1 MKITAAIAT
10 APKADFELA
19 DLQLDEPR
27 ADEILVR
34 IAAVGL
40 CHTDL
45 VARDQILPVP
55 LPAVFGHE
63 GAGVVVRVGANVSK
77 VAEGDHVVLTFRSCG
92 VCARCVA
99 GEPTYCE
106 QALALNYTGCR
117 PDGSKSLHRH
127 DAPVSSN
134 FFGQSSFA
142 TYALAYEANV
152 VKVDPAIPLDLL
164 GPLGCGVQTGAGA
177 VLRAL
182 ACPKGSSIVILGG
195 GSVGLSAVLGAV
207 LAECATIIVSDPIT
221 ERRALAMEL
230 GATHVLDP
238 TVERVDK
245 MVRGL
250 TGAGADYA
258 LDTTGAGPVMESALA
273 SLRPH
278 GTLGLLGVP
287 SNPTQGL
294 PGLAS
299 TVLLS
304 GYTIKGIIEGDSEP
318 DSFIPELLSH
328 YLAGRFPFDKLIS
341 RYRFDQINEA
351 VRDHHEG
358 KIVKAVLTMPDPVQ

>member
-10 APKADFELA
+10 SPKTDFELA
-19 DLQLDEPR
+19 DVELDDPR
-27 ADEILVR
+27 DDEILVR

-63 GAGVVVRVGANVSK
+63 GAGVVVRVGANISK
-77 VAEGDHVVLTFRSCG
+77 VTEGDHVILTFRSCG
-92 VCARCVA
+92 VCTRCAA

-106 QALALNYTGCR
+106 QAAALNYTGCR
-117 PDGSKSLHRH
+117 TDGSKAIHRH
-127 DAPVSSN
+127 EVAVSSN

-142 TYALAYEANV
+142 TYALAYETNV
-152 VKVDPAIPLDLL
+152 VKIVPQVPLELV

-182 ACPKGSSIVILGG
+182 VCPKGSSIVILGG

-207 LAECATIIVSDPIT
+207 LAECATIIVSDPKP
-221 ERRALAMEL
+221 ERRALAIEL
-230 GATHVLDP
+230 GATHVIDP
-238 TVERVDK
+238 AVEKVNK
-245 MVRGL
+245 VVRSL
-250 TGAGADYA
+250 TGAGADFA

-287 SNPTQGL
+287 SDPAQGL

-299 TVLLS
+299 TVLMA

-328 YLAGRFPFDKLIS
+328 YLAGRFPFDKLITC
-341 RYRFDQINEA
+341 YRFDQINQA
-351 VRDHHEG
+351 VQDQHDG
-358 KIVKAVLTMPDPVQ
+358 KIVKAVLTMPVG